1 MASTTSVCTS
11 RVGIRQASNRAYTMV
26 QAGHVRRGILL
37 INREPFPDPCSLI
50 RDQFPGLISPKSWDK
65 VLEFF
70 FNMHVHGVP
79 EKDSSKTIC
88 NVKTHAFFPGQPKA
102 SDPSVW
108 GICKSHGI
116 INIDVLSSGPDF
128 QKTTFFVMQNPK
140 NHLLKTHW
148 VNGGLFFDVYD

>member
-11 RVGIRQASNRAYTMV
+11 RASIRQASNRAYTMV

-70 FNMHVHGVP
+70 FNMQVHGVP
-79 EKDSSKTIC
+79 EKDSSKTNR

-102 SDPSVW
+102 SDPSAW
-108 GICKSHGI
+108 GIGKSHSI
-116 INIDVLSSGPDF
+116 INIDVLSTGPIF
-128 QKTTFFVMQNPK
+128 RKQQFLRCRIQKSSVK
-140 NHLLKTHW
+140 NALGKWET
-148 VNGGLFFDVYD
+148 VF

>member
-1 MASTTSVCTS
+1 
-11 RVGIRQASNRAYTMV
+11 
-26 QAGHVRRGILL
+26 
-37 INREPFPDPCSLI
+37 
-50 RDQFPGLISPKSWDK
+50 
-65 VLEFF
+65 
-70 FNMHVHGVP
+70 MHVHGVP
-79 EKDSSKTIC
+79 EKDSSKTKR

-128 QKTTFFVMQNPK
+128 QKTTFFAMQNPK

-148 VNGGLFFDVYD
+148 VNGRLFFDVYD